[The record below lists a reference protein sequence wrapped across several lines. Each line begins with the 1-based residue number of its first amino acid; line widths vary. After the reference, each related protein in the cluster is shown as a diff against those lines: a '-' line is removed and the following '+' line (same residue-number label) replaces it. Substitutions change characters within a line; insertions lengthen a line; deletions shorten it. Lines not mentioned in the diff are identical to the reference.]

1 MMDKNSIAEMV
12 QVRADVFSIK
22 ECLEFVQGREFM
34 KTKSASALIENINEL
49 IKNGIEVKS
58 SIDGSTKYAHTG
70 DYVAKDIHGNIDVVI
85 KEEFE
90 SD

>member
-12 QVRADVFSIK
+12 QVRADAFSIK

-34 KTKSASALIENINEL
+34 KTGSALIENINEL

-58 SIDGSTKYAHTG
+58 SIDGSTKYAHIG